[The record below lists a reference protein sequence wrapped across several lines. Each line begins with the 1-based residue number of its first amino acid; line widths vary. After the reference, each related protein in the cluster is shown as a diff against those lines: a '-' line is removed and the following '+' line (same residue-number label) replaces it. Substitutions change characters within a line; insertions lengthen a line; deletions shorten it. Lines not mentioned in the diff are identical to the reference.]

1 MAFCDPWWIFLHRI
15 LKLSGQMKNEGHSGY
30 EVCNPETSSKHL
42 RKKPTS
48 ENLLLFLKELYVCYQ
63 LLGMI
68 IIEGFSLS
76 TNNQR
81 Q

>member
-1 MAFCDPWWIFLHRI
+1 MAFCDLWWIFHCGT
-15 LKLSGQMKNEGHSGY
+15 LKPLGQTKNEGSSGY

-42 RKKPTS
+42 REKLTARNVLFFKKI
-48 ENLLLFLKELYVCYQ
+48 YVCYQ

-68 IIEGFSLS
+68 IIEEFSLS

-81 Q
+81 W